1 MVPVAASPVAPLI
14 ELLHQMAALIERL
27 DDFDYEQPAPGRSS
41 GGVGG
46 HVRHCLDHV
55 MALLASTHTGVCAYD
70 RRARG
75 TDIESCRRAALRAIS
90 TLTSALSDFGPELLD
105 RTVSVETQI
114 DHGGAM
120 ISTRSSIG
128 RELAFVISHTTH
140 HHAIVGQMLFA
151 RGITLG
157 PRFGLAPATPS
168 EHDSLACA
176 R

>member
-1 MVPVAASPVAPLI
+1 MASVASSPVAPLI
-14 ELLHQMAALIERL
+14 ELLHQMETLIGRL
-27 DDFDYEQPAPGRSS
+27 DDIDYEQPAPGRSS

-55 MALLASTHTGVCAYD
+55 IALLASTHTGVCAYD

-90 TLTSALSDFGPELLD
+90 TLTSALSDLGPELLD

-114 DHGGAM
+114 DHSGAM
-120 ISTRSSIG
+120 ITTRSSIG
-128 RELAFVISHTTH
+128 RELAFVISHTVH
-140 HHAIVGQMLFA
+140 HHAIVGQILLA

-168 EHDSLACA
+168 EHESLACA

>member
-1 MVPVAASPVAPLI
+1 MASVVSSPIAPLI
-14 ELLHQMAALIERL
+14 DLLDQMQALIERL
-27 DDFDYEQPAPGRSS
+27 DDLDYARPAPGRSS

-46 HVRHCLDHV
+46 HTRHCLDHV
-55 MALLASTHTGVCAYD
+55 MALLTSTHTGVCAYD

-75 TDIESCRRAALRAIS
+75 TDVERSRRDALHAIS
-90 TLTSALSDFGPELLD
+90 TLTSALSDVGPELLD

-114 DHGGAM
+114 DQGGAM
-120 ISTRSSIG
+120 IATRSSVG
-128 RELAFVISHTTH
+128 REVAFVISHTIH
-140 HHAIVGQMLFA
+140 HHAIVGQMLLA

-168 EHDSLACA
+168 EHESLACA

>member
-1 MVPVAASPVAPLI
+1 MQV
-14 ELLHQMAALIERL
+14 LIERL
-27 DDFDYEQPAPGRSS
+27 DDIDYARPAPGRSS

-55 MALLASTHTGVCAYD
+55 MALLASTHTGVCAYE

-75 TDIESCRRAALRAIS
+75 TDVESCRLAALRAIS
-90 TLTSALSDFGPELLD
+90 TLTAALSDLGPELFD

-114 DHGGAM
+114 DYAGGM
-120 ISTRSSIG
+120 ITTRSSVG
-128 RELAFVISHTTH
+128 REVAFVISHTTH
-140 HHAIVGQMLFA
+140 HHAIVGQLLLA
-151 RGITLG
+151 RGINLG

>member
-1 MVPVAASPVAPLI
+1 MASVASSPIAPLI
-14 ELLHQMAALIERL
+14 DLLDQLQALIDTL
-27 DDFDYEQPAPGRSS
+27 DDLDYARPAPGRSS

-55 MALLASTHTGVCAYD
+55 MALLTSTHTGVCAYD

-75 TDIESCRRAALRAIS
+75 TDVESCRRAALRAIS
-90 TLTSALSDFGPELLD
+90 TLTSALSDVDPELLD

-114 DHGGAM
+114 DQSGAM
-120 ISTRSSIG
+120 ITTRSSVG
-128 RELAFVISHTTH
+128 REVAFVISHTIH
-140 HHAIVGQMLFA
+140 HQAIVGQMLLA
-151 RGITLG
+151 RGIILG

-168 EHDSLACA
+168 EHESLACA